1 MRAGFFAC
9 MGQGAVMRTCG
20 AAPESLLTQPIS
32 APIYLVLDPVDMRC
46 GMERLSTWVQN
57 TLGARPCEGSA
68 YVFRN
73 RRAQLLKVLMWD
85 ATGVWLAQRRLH
97 QGRFVW
103 PTTSEARVVLTLAQ
117 WRWLVTGVDW
127 QRLSATQPGHWRV

>member
-1 MRAGFFAC
+1 
-9 MGQGAVMRTCG
+9 MGQGFVMHM
-20 AAPESLLTQPIS
+20 PESMSESIW
-32 APIYLVLDPVDMRC
+32 LVLEPVDMRC
-46 GMERLSTWVQN
+46 GIERLSTWVQH

-73 RRAQLLKVLMWD
+73 RRSQLLKVLMWD

-103 PTTSEARVVLTLAQ
+103 PASAAPSQARVVLTPAQ
-117 WRWLVTGVDW
+117 WQWLTAGVDW
-127 QRLSATQPGHWRV
+127 QRLCATQSAGWQV